1 MISFQ
6 SFWGCGKEVDVA
18 YYYHIYFFFSL
29 LYTTPSLKKIN
40 NFYKIVRYRNQ

>member
-18 YYYHIYFFFSL
+18 YYYHIYFFFIT
-29 LYTTPSLKKIN
+29 LYHPIIKKN
-40 NFYKIVRYRNQ
+40 